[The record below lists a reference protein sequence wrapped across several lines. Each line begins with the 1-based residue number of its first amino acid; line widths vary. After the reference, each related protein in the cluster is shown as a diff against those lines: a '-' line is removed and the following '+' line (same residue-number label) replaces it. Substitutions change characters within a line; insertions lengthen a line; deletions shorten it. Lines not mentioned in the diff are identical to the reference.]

1 MKDKW
6 MNMGYEED
14 ELKPFI
20 EPIADF
26 SDEKRIETLVIF
38 TSKLSGD
45 LNTQYPKSE
54 FISISKSVFR
64 YLNSRTIQSLNV
76 LFPIQIICMAT

>member
-1 MKDKW
+1 MEGGGEGVKNFPKMRYVIYEQPLKTDQPLILFIRFPLFSNLQGIMKDKW

-38 TSKLSGD
+38 TSK
-45 LNTQYPKSE
+45 
-54 FISISKSVFR
+54 
-64 YLNSRTIQSLNV
+64 
-76 LFPIQIICMAT
+76 

>member
-1 MKDKW
+1 MRCVIYEQPLKKDQPLILFIRFSLFSILQGIMKDKW

-38 TSKLSGD
+38 TSK
-45 LNTQYPKSE
+45 
-54 FISISKSVFR
+54 
-64 YLNSRTIQSLNV
+64 
-76 LFPIQIICMAT
+76 

>member
-26 SDEKRIETLVIF
+26 SDEKRIETLVILF
-38 TSKLSGD
+38 LQPWCMYNIFVLAK
-45 LNTQYPKSE
+45 N
-54 FISISKSVFR
+54 
-64 YLNSRTIQSLNV
+64 YL
-76 LFPIQIICMAT
+76 A